1 MGGSLMPESYTVQQG
16 DCIHSIAFAKGF
28 FPDTLWNHA
37 DNKSL
42 KDRRKDPHV
51 LLAGDTV
58 SIPDKRL
65 KEVSKPHEQR
75 HRFRRK
81 GVPKE
86 MRVQLLEGDQPVK
99 NALCKVKV
107 DGSESEITSD
117 GDGWLKIPIPPNAAK
132 AIIQL
137 PSGREFELVLGNL
150 DPVDQVSGVQGRLH
164 ALGYYE
170 GPIDGQLSRETKD
183 ALKAFKAA
191 RGIPVSSAIDDQ
203 TRNALVEATG
213 S

>member
-1 MGGSLMPESYTVQQG
+1 MPERYTVKQG
-16 DCIHSIAFAKGF
+16 DCIHSIASQKGF

-37 DNKSL
+37 DNKAL
-42 KDRRKDPHV
+42 KDLRKDPHV
-51 LLAGDTV
+51 LLPGDV
-58 SIPDKRL
+58 VAIPDKRL
-65 KEVSKPHEQR
+65 KEVSKPEEKR

-86 MRVQLLEGDQPVK
+86 MRVQLLEGDAPIK
-99 NALCKVKV
+99 NTLCKVKV
-107 DGSESEITSD
+107 EKSDLEVTSD
-117 GDGWLKIPIPPNAAK
+117 GEGWLKIPIPPQTGK
-132 AIIQL
+132 VRIQL
-137 PSGREFELVLGNL
+137 PAGQEFELSLGNL
-150 DPVDQVSGVQGRLH
+150 DPVDQISGVQGRLH

-170 GPIDGQLSRETKD
+170 GAINGQMTPETKD

-203 TRNALVEATG
+203 TKNALVKQTG

>member
-1 MGGSLMPESYTVQQG
+1 MPETYTAKQG
-16 DCIHSIAFAKGF
+16 DCIHSIAFEKGF

-42 KDRRKDPHV
+42 KDLRKDPHV
-51 LLAGDTV
+51 LLPGDVV

-65 KEVSKPHEQR
+65 KEVSKPAESR

-86 MRVQLLEGDQPVK
+86 MRVQLIEGTEPVK
-99 NALCKVKV
+99 NTLCKIKV
-107 DGSESEITSD
+107 LEREFEATSD
-117 GDGWLKIPIPPNAAK
+117 GDGWLKIPIPPNAGLVTVR
-132 AIIQL
+132 L
-137 PSGREFELVLGNL
+137 PGGQEFELMLGNL
-150 DPVDQVSGVQGRLH
+150 DPVDQITGVQGRLH
-164 ALGYYE
+164 SLGYYE
-170 GPIDGQLSRETKD
+170 GPIDGQLSPATKD

-191 RGIPVSSAIDDQ
+191 RGLPVSSAIDDQ
-203 TRNALVEATG
+203 TKVALVKEVG